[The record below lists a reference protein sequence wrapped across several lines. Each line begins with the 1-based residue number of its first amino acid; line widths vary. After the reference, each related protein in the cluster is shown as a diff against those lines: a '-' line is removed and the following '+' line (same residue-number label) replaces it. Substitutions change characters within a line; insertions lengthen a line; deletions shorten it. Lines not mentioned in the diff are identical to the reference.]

1 MRNALDLVGR
11 VALGALFV
19 NEAYDVIAR
28 PTHTRATM
36 AEYGLNWQ
44 PDLLLWTAAVCLVF
58 GSLLLVIGYRSRLAA
73 LLLLLYWLPL
83 SFIVNPFWSV
93 PTEALRET
101 LLGLVRYLAIAGALL
116 LVIAHGTGR
125 YAVRKVLASA
135 RS

>member
-28 PTHTRATM
+28 PVRTRAAM
-36 AEYGLNWQ
+36 AEYGLHWQ
-44 PDLLLWTAAVCLVF
+44 PDVLIWTSAVCLAL

-93 PTEALRET
+93 PADEVRVT
-101 LLGLVRYLAIAGALL
+101 LLGLVRSLAIAGALL

-135 RS
+135 KS